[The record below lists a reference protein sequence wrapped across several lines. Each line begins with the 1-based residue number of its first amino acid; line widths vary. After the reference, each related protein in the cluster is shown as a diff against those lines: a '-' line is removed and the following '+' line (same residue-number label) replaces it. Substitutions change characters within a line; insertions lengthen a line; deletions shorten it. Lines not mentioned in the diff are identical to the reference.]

1 MQTKFDLGTF
11 LNKTHPNRLKK
22 YSREEFLNHLF
33 RSFFGD
39 NEILDKNGN
48 PYIFGRELAS
58 RLFSNKVDL
67 PKTIQNRIDQKTY
80 FNEKYV
86 ENAKNAFN
94 LALGETNVFSVC
106 RELFDIIKEDNSFE
120 KRYIERIGSLI
131 IDGKYYSSLWLMLC
145 LASLSPNRRG
155 MSPSRQQGRPRRI
168 RAKESFFY
176 LSQKEKEERAEYFIG
191 FLKNANNILKI
202 EHLRELLEILAYC
215 PIKIAEKD
223 KQTICSNFLKNWTNE
238 PGISDRESLI
248 DYFDD
253 SKRTFTDRKK
263 NFDGWERSINEAYAK
278 LMIDKMTKAF
288 VASNDTSDYR
298 PLSRLY
304 YDYLFAD
311 SFFLVNE
318 SFLTMFK
325 NNDYFLPNYNEHIN
339 QGLWTYCHNVASFV
353 GKTDL
358 RSSFKDFISAN
369 KNQNPNNPTIK
380 DRCDAL
386 IDKSQYPNSKRF

>member
-11 LNKTHPNRLKK
+11 LNKTHPNRLKD
-22 YSREEFLNHLF
+22 YSREEFLNCLF

-39 NEILDKNGN
+39 NKILDRNGK

-67 PKTIQNRIDQKTY
+67 PKTIQNKISQKTY
-80 FNEKYV
+80 FDEKYI
-86 ENAKNAFN
+86 EHAKNAFN
-94 LALGETNVFSVC
+94 RALGETNVFSVC

-120 KRYIERIGSLI
+120 KRHIEKIAALI
-131 IDGKYYSSLWLMLC
+131 SAEKYYSSLWLMLC

-191 FLKNANNILKI
+191 FLKNANNHLNI

-223 KQTICSNFLKNWTNE
+223 KQTICFNFLKNWIGE

-253 SKRTFTDRKK
+253 AKRTFTDRKH
-263 NFDGWERSINEAYAK
+263 NFDGWERPINETYAK
-278 LMIDKMTKAF
+278 LMIDKIKKAF
-288 VASNDTSDYR
+288 ANANETSDYR
-298 PLSRLY
+298 PLSSLY

-311 SFFLVNE
+311 SFFLANK
-318 SFLTMFK
+318 SFLTAFK

-339 QGLWTYCHNVASFV
+339 QGLWTYCHNVASFI
-353 GKTDL
+353 GKTEL
-358 RSSFKDFISAN
+358 RSSFKAFISAN
-369 KNQNPNNPTIK
+369 KSQNSDNPTIK

-386 IDKSQYPNSKRF
+386 INKSQYPNNK